1 MESSEQISTLFMHA
15 TSYEIDPMNSLTLE
29 NVLSVANNEKMK
41 VKVKVESNLSWVPEK
56 SDKISTRLVGN

>member
-29 NVLSVANNEKMK
+29 NVLSVANSENE
-41 VKVKVESNLSWVPEK
+41 S
-56 SDKISTRLVGN
+56 GN